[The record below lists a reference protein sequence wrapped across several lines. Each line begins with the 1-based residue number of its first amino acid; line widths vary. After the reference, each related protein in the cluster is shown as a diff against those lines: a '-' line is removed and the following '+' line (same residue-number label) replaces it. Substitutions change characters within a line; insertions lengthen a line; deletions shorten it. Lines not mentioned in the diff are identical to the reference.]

1 MTLLGSVALWVAF
14 LLGAWGALTGFLG
27 AARGRADLIAS
38 SRHAVHALCGVLLV
52 AVVCLEVALFR
63 HDFNVEYVAAYTSRN
78 LPIFYTWSAL
88 YAGQKGSLLFWA
100 TVLSLFGAL
109 AQLLTAPRHRVYLPY
124 VGAITSLVCMFF
136 LSVMVFDGISHANP
150 FAQIGRASCRERV

>member
-1 MTLLGSVALWVAF
+1 MTLLGSLALWVAF
-14 LLGAWGALTGFLG
+14 LLGAWGAITGFLG
-27 AARGRADLIAS
+27 GARGRADLIAS
-38 SRHAVHALCGVLLV
+38 SRHAAYALCATLFV

-100 TVLSLFGAL
+100 TVLSLFGSL
-109 AQLLTAPRHRVYLPY
+109 AQVLTARRHQVYLPY
-124 VGAITSLVCMFF
+124 VAGVVGTVTAFF
-136 LSVMVFDGISHANP
+136 VTVMVFAANP
-150 FAQIGRASCRERV
+150 FGRLPYTPADGSGL